1 MADETTDE
9 VTAADAADAGEA
21 TKAPAKK
28 APAKRA
34 ATTKKA
40 PATKKT
46 ATAAKAAKAAKAPA
60 PAKTRAPAPAKAA
73 AKKAPA
79 GAAGTPHL
87 VVTQTRSAI
96 GSKPKH
102 RGTLRALGLR
112 GIGQTNDLPDRPEIR
127 GMIARVPHLVRVE
140 EVAK

>member
-28 APAKRA
+28 APAG
-34 ATTKKA
+34 T
-40 PATKKT
+40 
-46 ATAAKAAKAAKAPA
+46 
-60 PAKTRAPAPAKAA
+60 
-73 AKKAPA
+73 
-79 GAAGTPHL
+79 AGTPHL